1 MTITIAID
9 GPAGSGKS
17 SAAKAVARLLGL
29 DYIDTGAMYRALTWW
44 MLDRGI
50 DIDDPQE
57 VSRFA
62 RTPRIDIDWDVVTPA
77 VHVDGIDVTQ
87 QIREQKV
94 SGAVSRVSA
103 VPAIRER
110 LVELQRGMVESATAA
125 GRGVVMEGRD
135 IGTVVLPA
143 ATVKV
148 FLTADV
154 DVRAQRRA
162 AEDAARAPEGEGD
175 RLQQALANLQH
186 RDATDSTREV
196 SPLVMAHD
204 AVRIDAT
211 HLSLD
216 EVVETIAALA
226 TEHRG

>member
-17 SAAKAVARLLGL
+17 SAAKAVAKRLDL

-44 MLDRGI
+44 MLEHGI
-50 DIDDPQE
+50 DIDDPEQ
-57 VSRFA
+57 VTRYA
-62 RTPRIDIDWDVVTPA
+62 QAPRIDIDGDVASPT
-77 VHVDGIDVTQ
+77 VHVDGVDVTQ
-87 QIREQKV
+87 HIREAKV
-94 SGAVSRVSA
+94 SSAVSRVSA

-110 LVELQRGMVESATAA
+110 LVVLQRSMVDSATAA

-135 IGTVVLPA
+135 IGTVVLPTA
-143 ATVKV
+143 SVKV

-162 AEDAARAPEGEGD
+162 AEDAARAATNGGD
-175 RLQQALANLQH
+175 HLQQALANLQH

-196 SPLVMAHD
+196 SPLVMADD

-216 EVVETIAALA
+216 EVTEAITSLAAG
-226 TEHRG
+226 HRR